1 MNKINILNNKYYN
14 CKIILPKKTHIYTL
28 ILLHPMTVSIDY
40 FDNLINNIKIHKN
53 LSSYYDNIKFILP
66 YSPVMDVDYPDNKQ
80 FSINSWY
87 NYYTCNNNINKL
99 DIINLDHFNNQSL
112 RIKDIIDNEKILI
125 HSNNIF
131 ICGVSQGGT
140 LLFNILNK
148 LNYNIGGIFC
158 IKSIYMHDYIKLN
171 KNRQTSIFIYSGK
184 KDDVYT
190 IEYQKKLINILKK
203 NNFKINDWFI
213 DNNIDHQTK
222 SINEDNFIINKLYS
236 IIQ

>member
-1 MNKINILNNKYYN
+1 MNKINITNNKYCN
-14 CKIILPKKTHIYTL
+14 CKIITPKKTHLYTF

-40 FDNLINNIKIHKN
+40 FDNLINNIKIHNN
-53 LSSYYDNIKFILP
+53 LSAYYDNIKFILP
-66 YSPVMDVDYPDNKQ
+66 YSPIMDVDYPNNKQ
-80 FSINSWY
+80 FNINSWY
-87 NYYTCNNNINKL
+87 NYYTCNNNINEL
-99 DIINLDHFNNQSL
+99 DIINLEHFNNQSL
-112 RIKDIIDNEKILI
+112 RIKYIIDNEKLSI
-125 HSNNIF
+125 HNKNIF

-148 LNYNIGGIFC
+148 LNYNIGCIFC

>member
-1 MNKINILNNKYYN
+1 
-14 CKIILPKKTHIYTL
+14 
-28 ILLHPMTVSIDY
+28 
-40 FDNLINNIKIHKN
+40 
-53 LSSYYDNIKFILP
+53 
-66 YSPVMDVDYPDNKQ
+66 MDVDYPNNKQ
-80 FSINSWY
+80 FNINSWY
-87 NYYTCNNNINKL
+87 NYYTCNNNINEL
-99 DIINLDHFNNQSL
+99 DIINLEHFNNQSL
-112 RIKDIIDNEKILI
+112 RIKYIIDNEKLSI
-125 HSNNIF
+125 HNKNIF

-148 LNYNIGGIFC
+148 LNYNIGCIFC